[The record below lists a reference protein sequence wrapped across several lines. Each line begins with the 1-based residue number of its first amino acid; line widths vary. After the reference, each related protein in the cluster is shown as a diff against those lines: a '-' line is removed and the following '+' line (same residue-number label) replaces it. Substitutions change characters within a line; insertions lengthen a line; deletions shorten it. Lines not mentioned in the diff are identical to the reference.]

1 MAKKPGF
8 KKFRK
13 LVATDIDELRTG
25 FAQMRNDLDV
35 TRKQLDE
42 MIAMN
47 DDLMAANNKVVAD
60 LRLLDDRLV
69 HMGREFAN
77 QIHELAT
84 GIDGLEKHA
93 DSVSAEAI
101 AELHSVQSRLA
112 AEQVRYEIAFRQ
124 DLAEIADQLRRNR

>member
-13 LVATDIDELRTG
+13 LVATDLDTLRAE
-25 FAQMRNDLDV
+25 FAQMRVDLDS

-42 MIAMN
+42 MITIN
-47 DDLMAANNKVVAD
+47 DKVVAD

-84 GIDGLEKHA
+84 GIDSLEKHA
-93 DSVSAEAI
+93 DSVSADPVVAGF
-101 AELHSVQSRLA
+101 LNTRG
-112 AEQVRYEIAFRQ
+112 
-124 DLAEIADQLRRNR
+124 